1 MSVAVL
7 IVAAAAAAAPDVPD
21 DRSVRAMYAFGSCVV
36 DRSRSGAVEQL
47 LALDYRTDE
56 YRDRLR
62 AVVKG
67 HDRCLAP
74 GWQLSASGVLLA
86 GALAEAVLRSEVKA
100 DEVPGRLAYDPAR
113 RPLKARSPTEA
124 MALCTAL
131 VAPQATA
138 RLLST
143 KPTSKP
149 EREAMQA
156 MGPVM
161 ASCLRKGAKL
171 ELNKP
176 ALRSV
181 LALAAWRIVAI
192 PKVPS

>member
-1 MSVAVL
+1 MSVAHF
-7 IVAAAAAAAPDVPD
+7 IVAAAAAAADVPD
-21 DRSVRAMYAFGSCVV
+21 DRAVRAMYEFGSCVV
-36 DRSRSGAVEQL
+36 DRARSGVVEQL

-56 YRDRLR
+56 YRNRLQ
-62 AVVKG
+62 AVMKG

-74 GWQLSASGVLLA
+74 GWQLSASRVLIA

-113 RPLKARSPTEA
+113 RPIKARSPTEA

-143 KPTSKP
+143 KPTSKQ

-156 MGPVM
+156 IGPAM
-161 ASCLRKGAKL
+161 ASCLRKDAKL
-171 ELNKP
+171 ALNKP
-176 ALRSV
+176 ALRSL
-181 LALAAWRIVAI
+181 LALAAWRIVTT